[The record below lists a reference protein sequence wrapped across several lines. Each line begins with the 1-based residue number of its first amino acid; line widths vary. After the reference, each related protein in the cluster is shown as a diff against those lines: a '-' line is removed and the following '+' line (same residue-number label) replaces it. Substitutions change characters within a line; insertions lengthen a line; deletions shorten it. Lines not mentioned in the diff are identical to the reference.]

1 MKILISLICLAFSLS
16 CVPVSPLKSDV
27 QIQVLTPVKKTVEEI
42 GELYMYENTAVF
54 FKLSLRSDSSFN
66 LVKDSYH
73 DCTGSYWCKSNG
85 TYQLK
90 QDSILL
96 HFQKANGGREA
107 EEFIEFFSNR
117 TITLSFSECEIK
129 LLSIEL
135 KNKSCE

>member
-1 MKILISLICLAFSLS
+1 MRIFIGLVFLSFIFS
-16 CVPVSPLKSDV
+16 CVSPPKTSNV
-27 QIQVLTPVKKTVEEI
+27 QIQVLTPVENTVEKV

-54 FKLSLRSDSSFN
+54 FKLSLQSDSSFN

-96 HFQKANGGREA
+96 NFQKATGGRET

-117 TITLSFSECEIK
+117 TITLPFSECEIK

-135 KNKSCE
+135 KNESCE